1 MNMRRLLKR
10 LKISTKAFP
19 GSVPPQLY
27 KKRIRDAIENFA
39 RLRVYGTKFR
49 VRTHR
54 KKVRRRLP

>member
-39 RLRVYGTKFR
+39 RLRVY
-49 VRTHR
+49 
-54 KKVRRRLP
+54 